1 MSDVM
6 EMDRPLTQGA
16 EIGGTTAERLK
27 SYIERA
33 IRLEEEKQGI
43 ADDLKDLHAEARSL
57 GFEVKAIKNVVKII
71 KSDKQD
77 QYDEE
82 HNHTVLY
89 LSVAKGK

>member
-6 EMDRPLTQGA
+6 EMDRPVTQDA

-27 SYIERA
+27 SYIDRA

-43 ADDLKDLHAEARSL
+43 ADDLKDLYAEARSL

-82 HNHTVLY
+82 HSHTVLY